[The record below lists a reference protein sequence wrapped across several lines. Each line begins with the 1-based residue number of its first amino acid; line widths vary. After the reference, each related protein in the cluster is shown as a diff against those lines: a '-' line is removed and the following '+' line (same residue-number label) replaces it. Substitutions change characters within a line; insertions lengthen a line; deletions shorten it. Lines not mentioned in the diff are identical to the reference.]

1 MYDRLKE
8 RDVQIDHMK
17 ERIKQDTEINENE
30 MKNLHQSFH
39 QIESQKELMTSE
51 YQTNVGFLNQQL
63 SKLTVKNETLN
74 VTVKGLQEE
83 VVRIK
88 KEYTQLIQDI
98 EARWKE

>member
-39 QIESQKELMTSE
+39 QI
-51 YQTNVGFLNQQL
+51 
-63 SKLTVKNETLN
+63 
-74 VTVKGLQEE
+74 
-83 VVRIK
+83 
-88 KEYTQLIQDI
+88 
-98 EARWKE
+98 